1 MVRRGAPAIDRVTE
15 AAPDVLVLGG
25 GPAGAAAARLLA
37 LWGHR
42 VVLRTKP
49 HPSSPKLAE
58 SIPPSTQ
65 KLFDVLGVRG
75 DVDRAGFIRSTG
87 NTVWWGSEA
96 RVEPFVGGARGWQV
110 TASELAGVLLDA
122 ATAAGVM
129 IERATARD
137 GAADGV
143 EAAFTM
149 DCTGRAGVIARA
161 ADLRL
166 AEPGDHTVAVVATWH
181 KAQFD
186 LPDATHTV
194 LESYADGWAWSV
206 PLGAGRAVAVMVDRR
221 RSNLA
226 RDRAAREV
234 YDLEI
239 QKTTRFRALL
249 ADATMVDGPF
259 GWDASMYSSR
269 RYVVDHRL
277 LVGDAASFIDPLSSA
292 GIKKALASAWLAAV
306 AVHTSLVRPS
316 MRQLAL
322 DFYAA
327 REAEVYRAFR
337 TMARRF
343 LAGAAAAHDHPFWSD
358 RTDPEDHDD
367 DRADVEAAFHRIRQ
381 YDAVRL
387 RRSDEV
393 RIETLPAVSGR
404 EIVLEPRLVTSA
416 TPQGVR
422 FVADVDVL
430 ALVDLAPSMGSVPD
444 LFDAYNRHAAPV
456 GLPEFLTAL
465 STAVA
470 RRWLVI
476 DALP

>member
-1 MVRRGAPAIDRVTE
+1 VTG

-42 VVLRTKP
+42 VVLRTKS
-49 HPSSPKLAE
+49 HPSSANLAE

-65 KLFDVLGVRG
+65 KLFDILGVRG
-75 DVDRAGFIRSTG
+75 DIDRAGFIRSTG

-96 RVEPFVGGARGWQV
+96 RVETFVGGARGWQV

-122 ATAAGVM
+122 ASGAGVV
-129 IERATARD
+129 IEGAAARD
-137 GAADGV
+137 AAAHEA
-143 EAAFTM
+143 EAAFTL

-161 ADLRL
+161 ADVRV
-166 AEPGDHTVAVVATWH
+166 AEPGDHTVAVVAAWH
-181 KAQFD
+181 HAHFD
-186 LPDATHTV
+186 LPDATHT
-194 LESYADGWAWSV
+194 LIESYADGWAWSV
-206 PLGAGRAVAVMVDRR
+206 PLGDAARAVAVMVDRR

-234 YDLEI
+234 YDREI

-249 ADATMVDGPF
+249 ADAAMVDGPF
-259 GWDASMYSSR
+259 GWDASMYSSS
-269 RYVVDHRL
+269 RYIVDNAL

-316 MRQLAL
+316 MRQAAL

-327 REAEVYRAFR
+327 READVYRAFR
-337 TMARRF
+337 AMARRF
-343 LAGAAAAHDHPFWSD
+343 LAGAAAVYDHPFWSD
-358 RTDPEDHDD
+358 RTDPEEYDD
-367 DRADVEAAFHRIRQ
+367 DRADVEAAFRRIRQ
-381 YDAVRL
+381 CDAVRL
-387 RRSDEV
+387 RRSGEV
-393 RIETLPAVSGR
+393 RIESLPAVSGR
-404 EIVLEPRLVTSA
+404 EIVLEPRLVTLA

-430 ALVDLAPSMGSVPD
+430 TLVDLAPSAGSIPD

-476 DALP
+476 DAPP